1 MKIEYTIRYAL
12 HFFFALLVLAI
23 FSFIPV
29 LPFVFFVAY
38 IVIIRAKL
46 NKEYQQEM
54 EKEREKELEK
64 DEQRGRNAYH

>member
-1 MKIEYTIRYAL
+1 MKTEYTIRYAI
-12 HFFFALLVLAI
+12 HFFFALFIFAI

-29 LPFVFFVAY
+29 LPFVFCVAY

-46 NKEYQQEM
+46 NKEYQEEM
-54 EKEREKELEK
+54 EREREKELEK